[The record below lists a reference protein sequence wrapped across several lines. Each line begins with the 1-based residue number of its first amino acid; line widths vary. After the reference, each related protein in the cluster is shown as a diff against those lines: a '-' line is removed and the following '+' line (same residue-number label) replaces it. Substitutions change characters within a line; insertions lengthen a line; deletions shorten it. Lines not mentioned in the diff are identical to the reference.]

1 MLQEITRARI
11 ISRTEVV
18 GRRGPKI
25 IGTHN
30 CAYCGSGT
38 VLRVSHVITYTYN
51 FFHIYLT

>member
-51 FFHIYLT
+51 FFHI